1 VISDQL
7 ARPGG
12 HWNHAYPF
20 VTLHQG
26 SYFYG
31 VNSEVLERDP
41 REIDLSSKHE
51 MLAYYDKVSLLLL
64 AVVLASDL
72 SLSFSQVMRK
82 FLASGRVTFLPQT
95 SYQWKEDGDEDH
107 VVKSIILSGV
117 TYHVTVRK
125 KFVNACAQ
133 QIKVPST
140 HVPSY
145 QIDKVS
151 LLLLAFVFASDAALL
166 LAGRPGELRTDQ
178 RAGIPEAFLRGVRR
192 DRERQNGHRRR
203 AVPFEPGCL
212 AVQYQVSLLLP
223 AMVLTS
229 DLALLLAGGS
239 SAGSSGGMTEN
250 GLGRLLRRTS

>member
-1 VISDQL
+1 
-7 ARPGG
+7 
-12 HWNHAYPF
+12 
-20 VTLHQG
+20 
-26 SYFYG
+26 
-31 VNSEVLERDP
+31 
-41 REIDLSSKHE
+41 
-51 MLAYYDKVSLLLL
+51 M
-64 AVVLASDL
+64 
-72 SLSFSQVMRK
+72 
-82 FLASGRVTFLPQT
+82 TFLPQT
-95 SYQWKEDGDEDH
+95 SYQWKEDGDEHH

-192 DRERQNGHRRR
+192 DRGRQNGHRRR
-203 AVPFEPGCL
+203 AVPFEPGRL